1 MRVVYCRI
9 LLVARLCYAM
19 PELVPRLQQCILG
32 PVEWKK
38 QEALRYEFT
47 CSFVLQDWDSD
58 REWHVAP

>member
-1 MRVVYCRI
+1 M
-9 LLVARLCYAM
+9 ARLCYAM

-47 CSFVLQDWDSD
+47 CNFVLWDWDSD